1 MGKMH
6 DLPSNGISF
15 VYAPLPLF
23 EKLLE
28 RIGLACGEDASEK
41 NMDDRTRSWTPQVAL
56 AVPAGTI
63 PMAFWCGLTRS

>member
-1 MGKMH
+1 MH

-15 VYAPLPLF
+15 VYGPLPLF

-28 RIGLACGEDASEK
+28 NIELACGEDASEK
-41 NMDDRTRSWTPQVAL
+41 NTDDWKRSWMPRVAL

-63 PMAFWCGLTRS
+63 QMALWCGLTRS